1 MKKLT
6 AGIFAT
12 ILGLT
17 AVDAFAAVPTGKYN
31 VASVKYVNE
40 AMKAAQT
47 AATYDDTE
55 VRGLISAAD
64 AKGAQGITDAA
75 AAKAAADAAQA
86 AAEAADAKAVAADG
100 KAVAAQ
106 GEVDALEGKV
116 GTVPE
121 GTTVVKM
128 IEDAQSEATYD
139 DTEVRGLIS
148 AADAK
153 GAQGITDAAAALAAA
168 QAADIKAQKA
178 QNEVDALDENVNANY
193 VAWADVDDTY
203 VASEYTF

>member
-86 AAEAADAKAVAADG
+86 AAEAADG

>member
-31 VASVKYVNE
+31 VASVKYVDE

-55 VRGLISAAD
+55 VRQLISAAD

-86 AAEAADAKAVAADG
+86 AAEAADG

-106 GEVDALEGKV
+106 NDVDTLEGKV
-116 GTVPE
+116 GTVAE
-121 GTTVVKM
+121 GKTVVQM
-128 IEDAQSEATYD
+128 IEDAQTAASYD
-139 DTEVRGLIS
+139 DTEVRQLIS

-153 GAQGITDAAAALAAA
+153 GAQGITDAAAAKAAA
-168 QAADIKAQKA
+168 DAAQG
-178 QNEVDALDENVNANY
+178 EVDALETNVADNY
-193 VAWADVDDTY
+193 VAWTDVDDTY
-203 VASEYTF
+203 VENEYTF